1 MSDILDDILGSQP
14 NEIEDDETDEVL
26 TGPEGN
32 DADVP
37 RSVCALQLLADAG
50 ISFSELLDDVFLGD
64 KSVRDKQP
72 VMNSSSMHIWGIE
85 HENTVNELKEW
96 ANKTTVD
103 ILHCKLAMHA
113 ESTKAGDVECEVV
126 DEESL
131 KKLTLDAITEEVQEN
146 ALTLYNMLLSICES
160 TRQEK
165 NTQKDSK
172 FSVTLLINAL
182 AFQLSHKNNK
192 MQKLICIYLK
202 AKGVPKS
209 CFFFFQK
216 ASLLLSYKLSHKALD
231 QVSDTAMDAAIEV
244 FKRKPCISIYDNIRL
259 AQAVKHEWGSHKT
272 VTDNGTAMTI
282 VPMHDSEQAMA
293 LLHDPDAITEH
304 WNGITQCY

>member
-37 RSVCALQLLADAG
+37 QSVRALQLLADAG
-50 ISFSELLDDVFLGD
+50 ISFSELLDDVFLGN
-64 KSVRDKQP
+64 KSVRGQRP
-72 VMNSSSMHIWGIE
+72 VMNACREAFASGVLPWVLDRICQSSSMRIRGIE
-85 HENTVNELKEW
+85 HENMVNELKEW

-103 ILHCKLAMHA
+103 ILCCELATHVK
-113 ESTKAGDVECEVV
+113 STKARDVERKVV

-131 KKLTLDAITEEVQEN
+131 KKLTFDAITEEVQEN
-146 ALTLYNMLLSICES
+146 APTLYNMLLSICES

-216 ASLLLSYKLSHKALD
+216 ASLSLSYEWSRKALD
-231 QVSDTAMDAAIEV
+231 QISDAAMDAAIE
-244 FKRKPCISIYDNIRL
+244 
-259 AQAVKHEWGSHKT
+259 
-272 VTDNGTAMTI
+272 
-282 VPMHDSEQAMA
+282 
-293 LLHDPDAITEH
+293 
-304 WNGITQCY
+304 